1 MSGSINSQIASSG
14 YTLYVYKQASIL
26 VCTFSTKDSFP
37 EVYLYSEKN
46 SRMQTWHLAIS
57 KGSART
63 CFTTHQMGEE

>member
-1 MSGSINSQIASSG
+1 MSESINNQIASSG

-26 VCTFSTKDSFP
+26 VCALSTKDSFP

-63 CFTTHQMGEE
+63 